1 MDAGCGENESQQK
14 ILLCVLKA
22 FVLNNSQ
29 QSCHYTILSVYG
41 HFSVIRL
48 YLCKILWSEK
58 KKEKNVVTFRKLL
71 HTNIPV
77 YVSKEASNV
86 FRIHEVDGLS
96 LSYSTRDLESVM
108 WPTSEFKEELC
119 KRHLKEQFI

>member
-1 MDAGCGENESQQK
+1 MSHNK

-22 FVLNNSQ
+22 SVLSNSQ

-41 HFSVIRL
+41 HFSVIWL

-58 KKEKNVVTFRKLL
+58 KKKEKNFVPFRKLL

-77 YVSKEASNV
+77 YVSKEAFNV

-108 WPTSEFKEELC
+108 WPTSKFKEELR
-119 KRHLKEQFI
+119 KRHLKERYI